1 MTHPENNF
9 FRTFEIEFSSKNRH
23 FWLVI
28 KFHTLL
34 KNYHF
39 VQKSKVFGKRNK
51 LFEIKFPTK
60 VVILKNCRFDTKK
73 RVLAWISLKYIF
85 FLSKITIFDPQFDF
99 YEKLPFWYEKSTFL
113 AEMRYCFW
121 FSLTF
126 ESHLSCIYFNVL
138 TWIFSPKPNRI
149 FFQFEVFTFLITKK
163 CLF

>member
-85 FLSKITIFDPQFDF
+85 FIKNHNFWSTIRFLRKIAILIRKKYIFGGN
-99 YEKLPFWYEKSTFL
+99 E
-113 AEMRYCFW
+113 
-121 FSLTF
+121 
-126 ESHLSCIYFNVL
+126 VL
-138 TWIFSPKPNRI
+138 
-149 FFQFEVFTFLITKK
+149 FLIFTHVWISSVLYIFQ
-163 CLF
+163 CTHVDIQSQA